1 MREPTSNRPRT
12 TRQKTHERIAYTP
25 ECTRTHSN
33 KHTKV
38 KIHKTS
44 RIKKNINKSTHHLT
58 PSQTEVEQNSH
69 FPKTRFYT
77 NSKKSLLIS
86 EKKTNTK
93 ERNKKKSHK
102 VLEQLPKREHY

>member
-25 ECTRTHSN
+25 ECTRTHN

-44 RIKKNINKSTHHLT
+44 RILKKNINKSTHHLT

-86 EKKTNTK
+86 EKNKHERTK
-93 ERNKKKSHK
+93 
-102 VLEQLPKREHY
+102 